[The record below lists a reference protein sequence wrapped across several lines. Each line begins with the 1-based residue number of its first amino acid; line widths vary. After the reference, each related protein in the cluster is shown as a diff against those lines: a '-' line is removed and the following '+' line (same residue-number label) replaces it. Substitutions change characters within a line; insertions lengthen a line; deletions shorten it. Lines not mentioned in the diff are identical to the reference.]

1 MQTKNYIDN
10 IIIKLQ
16 KIQDEIKALN
26 SANLYDINK
35 IAENVLAEIL
45 NIIYDW
51 SLINANSIQNNM
63 SGFDLIDY
71 KNKILIQVS
80 TTFTK
85 EKLQSSLNKEIYKD
99 YQGYSFKFLSLIKN
113 TKNNWNIDNPYNLIF
128 DLKNDLIDFDI
139 LFSKISSLEFNKIE
153 KLSNFLD
160 KELNDNSLK
169 QFKNFNVSILADII
183 NELSKINLQK
193 TKVSIPEPVVF
204 KIQDKININDFKRT
218 KDTINEYWAF
228 SSIITSIYDQFD
240 KQANNKSFAV
250 LQNIRQIYQDQ
261 DVQNKYT
268 SDEIYNNCKN
278 ELISFIKNSTNLK
291 VLEIESLSLY
301 IDIILVDAFMRCK
314 IFKGMEIV

>member
-99 YQGYSFKFLSLIKN
+99 YQGYNFKFLSLIKN
-113 TKNNWNIDNPYNLIF
+113 TKNNWNIINPYNLIF
-128 DLKNDLIDFDI
+128 DLKNDLIDFEI
-139 LFSKISSLEFNKIE
+139 LSNKISFLKLDKLE
-153 KLSNFLD
+153 KLSNLLD
-160 KELNDNSLK
+160 KELNDNSLM
-169 QFKNFNVSILADII
+169 QYKNFNVSILADII
-183 NELSKINLQK
+183 NELSKINLRK
-193 TKVSIPEPVVF
+193 TKVSIPEPIVF
-204 KIQDKININDFKRT
+204 KIQDKINNNDFKRT
-218 KDTINEYWAF
+218 KDTINEYWVF

>member
-99 YQGYSFKFLSLIKN
+99 YQGYNFKFLSLIKN
-113 TKNNWNIDNPYNLIF
+113 TKNNWNIINPYNLIF
-128 DLKNDLIDFDI
+128 DLKNDLIDFEI
-139 LFSKISSLEFNKIE
+139 LSNKISFLKLDKLE
-153 KLSNFLD
+153 KLSNLLD
-160 KELNDNSLK
+160 KELNDNSLM
-169 QFKNFNVSILADII
+169 QYKNFSVSILADII
-183 NELSKINLQK
+183 NELSKINLRK
-193 TKVSIPEPVVF
+193 TKVSIPEPIVF
-204 KIQDKININDFKRT
+204 KIQDKINNNDFKRT
-218 KDTINEYWAF
+218 KDTINEYWVF